1 MRLKKRTIS
10 LIIALIILGVG
21 AFNHNMQKSPE
32 QIPAQ
37 LGVQKTP
44 SPISDSTPAPTNP
57 NEQITTSSSTTMNAS
72 GLETAQVTKV
82 VDGDTIEVNLN
93 GKIEKVRYL
102 EMNTPETVDPR
113 RAVQCFGHEASDEN
127 KSLVSGKTVILT
139 KDITDRDKYDR
150 LLRFVYLP
158 VGDGKLLFVNDY
170 LVREGYAQAY
180 PYPPDV
186 KFIEQFRQAEKEAEV
201 AGKGLWGKCGG
212 NI

>member
-201 AGKGLWGKCGG
+201 AGKKC
-212 NI
+212 